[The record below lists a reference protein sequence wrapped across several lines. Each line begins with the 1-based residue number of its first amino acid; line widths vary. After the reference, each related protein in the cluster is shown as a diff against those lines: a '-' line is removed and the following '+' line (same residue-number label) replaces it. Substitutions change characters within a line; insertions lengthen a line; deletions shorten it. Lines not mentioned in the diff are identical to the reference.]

1 MIPLRTPMAQD
12 MAREEALVPV
22 IATGRVFATYMQAAR
37 RNLETMLRLSETL
50 RDAEFA
56 REAQLLLD
64 NFNDCARGAEDLI
77 ADSAANEA
85 VFRDCDQFWR
95 DSIHAENA
103 GLGEVA

>member
-1 MIPLRTPMAQD
+1 MIPLRTPMAQE

-37 RNLETMLRLSETL
+37 RNLETMLRLSEAL
-50 RDAEFA
+50 RDPEFA

-64 NFNDCARGAEDLI
+64 NFNDCARGAEALI
-77 ADSAANEA
+77 ADSDECEA
-85 VFRDCDQFWR
+85 SFRDCDQFWR
-95 DSIHAENA
+95 DSFHAERA